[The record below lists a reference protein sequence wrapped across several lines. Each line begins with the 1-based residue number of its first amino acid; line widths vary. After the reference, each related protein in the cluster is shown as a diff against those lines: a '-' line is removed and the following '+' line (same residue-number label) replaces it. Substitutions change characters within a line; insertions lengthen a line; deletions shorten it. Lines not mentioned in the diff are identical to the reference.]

1 MTVFIKAGDTIEG
14 NEVRVQTRKWTPGS
28 LVRHAAVNKQMMR
41 YCADRNSSAEVKK
54 TFPEPNDPKIKEAT
68 ASYHR
73 EVGDSLTCDSMKVYV
88 DNKRVIR
95 TEHVGG
101 ATHRHGAQ
109 VVETKDHTI
118 ATISTPLENLQKKIA
133 ENEHKTPLIPEV
145 KQLKK

>member
-41 YCADRNSSAEVKK
+41 YSADRNSSAEVIKASPQ
-54 TFPEPNDPKIKEAT
+54 PESPKIKEAT

-88 DNKRVIR
+88 DNKRMIR

-101 ATHRHGAQ
+101 VTHRHGAQ
-109 VVETKDHTI
+109 IVETKDHTI